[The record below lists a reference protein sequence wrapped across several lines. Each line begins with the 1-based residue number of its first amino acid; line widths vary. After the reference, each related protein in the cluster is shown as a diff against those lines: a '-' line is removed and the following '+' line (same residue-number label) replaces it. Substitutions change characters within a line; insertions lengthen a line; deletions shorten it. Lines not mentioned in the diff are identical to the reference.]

1 MQSAIRLASGT
12 VRGYLWSC
20 GMGSSALNSD
30 SLAPEAAGFALTH
43 WSVVL
48 AAGRNESTHS
58 RNALEQLCR
67 TYWHPVYAFVRRR
80 GFNPHDAQDLT
91 QEFFTRLLEK
101 NYLSA
106 VDPTRGRFRSFLLAS
121 VKHFLANEWDKARCH
136 KRGGA
141 QPLLSIDG
149 ATAETFYALEPIE
162 HQTPETI
169 YERRWAVTLLER
181 VLARLRSEHCAAHRG
196 DNFDILKRTLTEGR
210 GAVAYAELAS
220 QLGSTEGAVKVAVHR
235 LRQRYRVLLRDEI
248 RQTVSN
254 PAEVEDEV
262 RALFIA
268 LGG

>member
-1 MQSAIRLASGT
+1 
-12 VRGYLWSC
+12 
-20 GMGSSALNSD
+20 MGSSAFNSD
-30 SLAPEAAGFALTH
+30 SLAPEASGFALTR

-58 RNALEQLCR
+58 RKALEQLCQ

-80 GFNPHDAQDLT
+80 GVNPQDAQDLT

-101 NYLSA
+101 NYLGG
-106 VDPTRGRFRSFLLAS
+106 VDPARGRFRSFLLAS
-121 VKHFLANEWDKARCH
+121 VKHFLANEWDKARCQ

-141 QPLLSIDG
+141 KPLLSIDG
-149 ATAETFYALEPIE
+149 ATAESCYALEPIE
-162 HQTPETI
+162 RQTPETI
-169 YERRWAVTLLER
+169 YERRWALTLLEQ
-181 VLARLRSEHCAAHRG
+181 VLARLRSEYCAAHRS
-196 DNFDILKRTLTEGR
+196 DSFEILKSTLTEGR

-235 LRQRYRVLLRDEI
+235 LRQRYRALLRDEI

-254 PAEVEDEV
+254 SVEVEEEI